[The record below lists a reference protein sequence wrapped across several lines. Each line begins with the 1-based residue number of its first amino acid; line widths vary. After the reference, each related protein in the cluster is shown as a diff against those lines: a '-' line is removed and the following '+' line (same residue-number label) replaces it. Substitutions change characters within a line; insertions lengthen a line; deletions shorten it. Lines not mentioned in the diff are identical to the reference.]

1 MNEVALSTRSVVRSG
16 EQASQV
22 IRIDRPHHA
31 ASVAVTAS
39 GPPVHRKVTIP
50 VQGMTC
56 AACQSRVQRVLQGEP
71 GVVDASVHLMLKQ
84 AVITYDSAVTS
95 EASLVEAINRTG
107 YESKLVAQSQTSFAE
122 QATQDRAQEEEYRAV
137 RQKALWSGAAG
148 LLAMAFSMPLMAAS
162 VSDGHATGFFMPWMM
177 QVASWFSFAT
187 PTQWSYMLMAL
198 TVVVM
203 GSTGRHF
210 YVRAWSALRHRAAD
224 MNTLIA
230 VGTGAAFFYSV
241 LATVVPD
248 FFLNHGVR
256 PDVYYEAVVM
266 IIALILTG
274 HTLEARAKRQT
285 SVALRRLVALQPKT
299 ARVVRNAVEID
310 VPVEAVKRGDIVVVR
325 PGERIAVD
333 GDMLSGTSS
342 VDESMLTG
350 EAIPVAKQA
359 GDRVIGGTI
368 NKSGAFRYQATTVGA
383 DSVLAHIIKLMR
395 EAQGSRA
402 PIQKMADQVSAVFVP
417 IVMSLALATFVVWY
431 VAVDQASAVQAFA
444 AAVAVLIIACPC
456 AMGLA
461 VPTAMMV
468 ATGRGAE
475 QGILIK
481 GGEALQRAGGITTVV
496 LDKTGTITE
505 GKPAVTDVIRANGSQ
520 WSDREFL
527 RLVASLEASS
537 EHPVAEAIVSAARK
551 QMLPLAEVESFQS
564 FAGRGAAGVVDGS
577 AILVGNEGLMDD
589 YAVQSAAFRAQA
601 EQLAGA
607 GKTPV
612 YVAING
618 KLVGLIAVADPVKA
632 TSREAIRQLQHLGL
646 TVVMLSGDHERT
658 AQAVASEV
666 GVDRVVAG
674 VLPEGKVAE
683 IRRLRDAGQV
693 VAMVGDGI
701 NDAPAL
707 AQADVG
713 MAIGTGTDV
722 AIEASDITLMRGDL
736 QSVASAIRLARKT
749 MLVMKQNLFWAFIY
763 NVVGIPVAGGALY
776 PFTGLML
783 SPVLASAAMAFSS
796 VSVVM
801 NSLRLRRVRIN

>member
-1 MNEVALSTRSVVRSG
+1 MSWMMR
-16 EQASQV
+16 
-22 IRIDRPHHA
+22 A
-31 ASVAVTAS
+31 AS
-39 GPPVHRKVTIP
+39 R
-50 VQGMTC
+50 
-56 AACQSRVQRVLQGEP
+56 L
-71 GVVDASVHLMLKQ
+71 
-84 AVITYDSAVTS
+84 
-95 EASLVEAINRTG
+95 
-107 YESKLVAQSQTSFAE
+107 SFAPP
-122 QATQDRAQEEEYRAV
+122 AV
-137 RQKALWSGAAG
+137 
-148 LLAMAFSMPLMAAS
+148 
-162 VSDGHATGFFMPWMM
+162 
-177 QVASWFSFAT
+177 
-187 PTQWSYMLMAL
+187 WSYVLMAL
-198 TVVVM
+198 TVIVM

-224 MNTLIA
+224 MNTLVA
-230 VGTGAAFFYSV
+230 VGTGAAFFYSA

-248 FFLNHGVR
+248 FFLRHGVR

-285 SVALRRLVALQPKT
+285 SLALRRLAALQPKT
-299 ARVVRNAVEID
+299 ARVVREAVEID
-310 VPVEAVKRGDIVVVR
+310 VPVEAVKSGDIVVVR

-333 GDMLSGTSS
+333 GDILSGTST

-350 EAIPVAKQA
+350 EAMPVGKQA

-368 NKSGAFRYQATTVGA
+368 NKSGAFRYQATTVGTE
-383 DSVLAHIIKLMR
+383 SVLAHIVKLLR

-402 PIQKMADQVSAVFVP
+402 PIQKLADQVSAVFVP
-417 IVMSLALATFVVWY
+417 IVMFLALATFVLWY

-481 GGEALQRAGGITTVV
+481 GGEALQRAGAITTVV

-505 GKPAVTDVIRANGSQ
+505 GNPAVTEVIRTEGSG

-537 EHPVAEAIVSAARK
+537 EHPVAEAIVRSAGEQR
-551 QMLPLAEVESFQS
+551 LPLAEVESFQS
-564 FAGRGAAGVVDGS
+564 FPGRGAAGVVGGA
-577 AILVGNEGLMDD
+577 AILVGNEGLMADH
-589 YAVQSAAFRAQA
+589 AVPSTAFHARAQ
-601 EQLAGA
+601 QLAEA

-618 KLVGLIAVADPVKA
+618 TLAGLIAVADPVKA
-632 TSREAIRQLQHLGL
+632 TSREAIRQLKQLGL
-646 TVVMLSGDHERT
+646 TVVMLSGDHEST
-658 AQAVASEV
+658 AQAVAREV

-674 VLPEGKVAE
+674 VLPDGKVAE
-683 IRRLRDAGQV
+683 IRRLREAGHV

-713 MAIGTGTDV
+713 MAIGTGTDI
-722 AIEASDITLMRGDL
+722 AIEASDVTLMRGDL
-736 QSVASAIRLARKT
+736 QGVASAIRLARKT

-763 NVVGIPVAGGALY
+763 NVIGIPIAAGALY